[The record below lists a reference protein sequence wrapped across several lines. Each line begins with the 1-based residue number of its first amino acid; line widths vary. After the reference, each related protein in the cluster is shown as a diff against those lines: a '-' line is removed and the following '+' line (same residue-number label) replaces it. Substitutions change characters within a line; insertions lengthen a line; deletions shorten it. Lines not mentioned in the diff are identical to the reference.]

1 MSSSLKTP
9 LEPLAFLLI
18 MNEYKERLQR
28 QLDSVSLKKGD
39 DDGKME
45 KAALSYSILISFLCP
60 HLVSVYIGL
69 RNGDYL
75 LDFPHHHD
83 AC

>member
-28 QLDSVSLKKGD
+28 QLEFSLFEKGD

-45 KAALSYSILISFLCP
+45 SWRKLLSLIPS
-60 HLVSVYIGL
+60 
-69 RNGDYL
+69 
-75 LDFPHHHD
+75 
-83 AC
+83 

>member
-45 KAALSYSILISFLCP
+45 KAALSYSILISLPSSC
-60 HLVSVYIGL
+60 LSVHWPAQWRLSPG
-69 RNGDYL
+69 
-75 LDFPHHHD
+75 FP
-83 AC
+83 APS